1 MASRPRFDKKEVE
14 IRVRPNR
21 RGDQRRPLV
30 PWWMRLEKR
39 HLIAKRAQGRGKR
52 GRYNPDPGWGS
63 EPARLRKGDV
73 TRNGKPRSN
82 AWAAHA
88 RYLTREGAQ
97 FE

>member
-1 MASRPRFDKKEVE
+1 MASRPRFNKKEIE

-39 HLIAKRAQGRGKR
+39 HLIAKRAQVRGKR
-52 GRYNPDPGWGS
+52 GRNIRTQGGASQRRSVVKVMY
-63 EPARLRKGDV
+63 

-82 AWAAHA
+82 A
-88 RYLTREGAQ
+88 
-97 FE
+97 